1 MVLDLKRLFVN
12 DDTSLPIEYQ
22 LDMSSVDFAGRF
34 PLKKPVKIVG
44 SVFSKASV
52 VGIKADICFV
62 YDAPCDRCGKDTAVS
77 HTVVIDKVLAPSIEG
92 EDSDSII
99 LVPDMKLDVD
109 GLIYSEV
116 VVNLPM
122 KHLCKDDCEGIC
134 PKCGKD
140 LNEGDCGCP
149 AKEIDPRLQA
159 LADLLKD

>member
-1 MVLDLKRLFVN
+1 
-12 DDTSLPIEYQ
+12 
-22 LDMSSVDFAGRF
+22 
-34 PLKKPVKIVG
+34 
-44 SVFSKASV
+44 
-52 VGIKADICFV
+52 
-62 YDAPCDRCGKDTAVS
+62 
-77 HTVVIDKVLAPSIEG
+77 
-92 EDSDSII
+92 
-99 LVPDMKLDVD
+99 MKLDVD